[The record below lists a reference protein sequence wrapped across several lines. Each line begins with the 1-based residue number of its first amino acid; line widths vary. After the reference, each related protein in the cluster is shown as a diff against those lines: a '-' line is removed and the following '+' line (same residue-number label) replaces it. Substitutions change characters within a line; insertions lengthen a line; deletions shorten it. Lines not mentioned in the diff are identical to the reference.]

1 MSVCIHVML
10 PEKLVEEI
18 DARVG
23 PRRRSEFI
31 AETLEAA
38 MHRERFRAALI
49 KAAGSIDLKDYPEW
63 FTPEKVDEWV
73 RRSRELDEK
82 MFREKL
88 GDRGDARP

>member
-1 MSVCIHVML
+1 MSVRVHVLL

-38 MHRERFRAALI
+38 MHRERFREALA
-49 KAAGSIDLKDYPEW
+49 KAAGSIDLRDYPEW
-63 FTPEKVDEWV
+63 STPEKVDEWV
-73 RRSRELDEK
+73 RRSRDLDEEA
-82 MFREKL
+82 FRKKL
-88 GDRGDARP
+88 GDRGDERP